1 MTIISSKLT
10 FLKMGQALRKNNADR
25 KEDQME
31 LNMSKNKVH
40 TVVLGIDDN
49 YGSEYAFDFYVKH
62 YHKPNNE
69 LVLVHV
75 VEPHVYSS
83 NQLTLNLASVRE
95 KNEEDDKVL
104 VRNLQTK
111 YEDKMRSNRI
121 KGRINVIYYCRQ
133 PGKSIAEVAKDEK
146 CGLIVLGRRYP
157 FSGNPSNS
165 TTLDYLLKKSNYPV
179 SVVIKPD
186 PVEDDANSLTSLS
199 SAIVQPQP
207 KRNSIMNLGIL
218 PKNRRT
224 SCPATNI
231 MEMAEGEPFK
241 GNLLHNQLRAL
252 TQEQERRH
260 STHVTPLSS
269 DKSEENSFENEGY
282 EIM

>member
-1 MTIISSKLT
+1 MNFKV
-10 FLKMGQALRKNNADR
+10 FLFQ
-25 KEDQME
+25 
-31 LNMSKNKVH
+31 
-40 TVVLGIDDN
+40 
-49 YGSEYAFDFYVKH
+49 
-62 YHKPNNE
+62 
-69 LVLVHV
+69 
-75 VEPHVYSS
+75 
-83 NQLTLNLASVRE
+83 
-95 KNEEDDKVL
+95 
-104 VRNLQTK
+104 
-111 YEDKMRSNRI
+111 I

-146 CGLIVLGRRYP
+146 CGLIVLGRRFP
-157 FSGNPSNS
+157 FIGNPSNS
-165 TTLDYLLKKSNYPV
+165 TTLDYLLKKSNYPI

-218 PKNRRT
+218 PKIRRT

-231 MEMAEGEPFK
+231 MEMAEGEQFK
-241 GNLLHNQLRAL
+241 GNLLHSQLRAL

-269 DKSEENSFENEGY
+269 DKVKSFMHKWFIEVPLGGCTWILSAIPRWQNAQCTWIIRLIIHECLR
-282 EIM
+282 